1 MEIREITKEE
11 YAALVKENTVIFCQ
25 KDFLELN
32 KDKVDTLHYL
42 VAGDKK
48 DRVAFA
54 IGEKNGEWKAPFS
67 APFASPV
74 HLEKNPGIEYF
85 WKFIELLNDYAAH
98 RGAKSISV
106 LLPPSIYGRST
117 NAKWLSAFLG
127 NGFFLEYEELNHS
140 LHINTY
146 SIDEYKN
153 TVLQSKAR
161 NKLNVALKSDLC
173 FLECRDEDSK
183 KEAYEIIQENRASKG
198 YPLRMT
204 LEQVL
209 DTIKIVEHNFF
220 IVKKGEESIAAA
232 IVFFITKDMV
242 QVIYWGDKPDV
253 GVYKPMNFLA
263 YELINYYQN
272 KGITCIDI
280 GPSTENGVPNI
291 GLCSFKESIGCE
303 VSAKYRLT
311 KKFM

>member
-11 YAALVKENTVIFCQ
+11 YAALVKTNTVIFCQ

-32 KDKVDTLHYL
+32 KDKVDAIHYL

-54 IGEKNGEWKAPFS
+54 IGEKTGEWKAPFS
-67 APFASPV
+67 APYAIPV
-74 HLEKNPGIEYF
+74 YLQKKPGIEYF
-85 WKFIELLNDYAAH
+85 WKFIELLNEYAAN

-106 LLPPSIYGRST
+106 LLPPSIYGSSA
-117 NAKWLSAFLG
+117 NAKWLSAFWG
-127 NGFFLEYEELNHS
+127 NGYFLEYEELNYS
-140 LHINTY
+140 LHINDY
-146 SIDEYKN
+146 SIEEYKD
-153 TVLQSKAR
+153 TVIQSNAR
-161 NKLNVALKSDLC
+161 KNLNIALKSGLS
-173 FLECRDEDSK
+173 FVECRDEESK
-183 KEAYEIIQENRASKG
+183 KEAYEIIQCNRASKG

-204 LEQVL
+204 WEQVL

-220 IVKKGEESIAAA
+220 VVKREEKAIAAA
-232 IVFFITKDMV
+232 IVFFVTKDMV

-263 YELINYYQN
+263 YELIKYYKS

-291 GLCSFKESIGCE
+291 GLCNFKESIGCE